1 MNKSDTQQ
9 KNNNKSGYLNRFLT
23 ALLPVLLPVFM
34 YVLFGPLEIIMGNTD
49 YIKFHFVDII
59 WILLAVTLVITVT
72 VAAICAIFKGKILS
86 IILSAFTGFGLMSY
100 INGNFLNKY
109 LGTLNGIEPLWSE
122 YATHSN
128 LNIAI
133 CTAIFLIPIV
143 ICLISK
149 KDIKKLLICVS
160 GILVA
165 MQLVAMVTSMIQ
177 QEKATSEK
185 AYLTLEDQFELAG
198 EGNVVIFLLDALSN
212 KAIEEMVQLYPDALN
227 SFSDFTYYNNN
238 NTLYVGTFP
247 STTYLLTGHEYDFK
261 KSYRDFF
268 RDAWTS
274 EKAELF
280 YQTLK
285 DNGYEF
291 NLYDETPYIA
301 NPATLM
307 EGKISNLKVA
317 ETVVTVDYNKVP
329 RLFKLSAYRY
339 MPFAFKKHFFLDTSD
354 LNEIVAYS
362 NDADHQGAIKL
373 RVNYLDELQKMGLT
387 VDKEDKNRVTLQY
400 LWGAHPPY
408 SVTAEGEYC
417 GKSGGSTL
425 GAQTKGY
432 MHMVEVYIQK
442 MKELG
447 IYDDST
453 IIVMSDHGDLEV
465 GDVNADVQAVFMLK
479 KPNEKHESIIIS
491 KAPISHENFMPTM
504 IRLTGGEPEAFG
516 ETIFEVNEDDTR
528 ERRTYRWMVN
538 SDYPD
543 LKRKYNVMQEYRY
556 TGGREELKQQFINGP
571 YEIHPLLD
579 SFY

>member
-1 MNKSDTQQ
+1 MKSTVKKQNHD
-9 KNNNKSGYLNRFLT
+9 NKSGYLNRFLT
-23 ALLPVLLPVFM
+23 ALLPILLPIFM
-34 YVLFGPLEIIMGNTD
+34 YVFFGPLEMIMGNTD
-49 YIKFHFVDII
+49 YLKFHFIDII
-59 WILLAVTLVITVT
+59 WILLIAMLVITGV
-72 VAAICAIFKGKILS
+72 VAAICAIFKGKVLSTILS
-86 IILSAFTGFGLMSY
+86 VFTGFGLMSY

-109 LGTLNGIEPLWSE
+109 LGTLNGIEPLWNE
-122 YATHSN
+122 YAAHSN

-133 CTAIFLIPIV
+133 CTAILLIPVV

-149 KDIKKLLICVS
+149 KETKKIWVALS

-165 MQLVAMVTSMIQ
+165 MQLVGMIGSMTQ

-185 AYLTLEDQFELAG
+185 AYLSLEDQFSLAS

-212 KAIEEMVQLYPDALN
+212 KAIEEMVALYPDSLS

-247 STTYLLTGHEYDFK
+247 STTYLLTGHEYDFE

-268 RDAWTS
+268 KDAWNS

-280 YQTLK
+280 YQTLR

-301 NPATLM
+301 NPASLM
-307 EGKISNLKVA
+307 EGKISNLKIS
-317 ETVVTVDYNKVP
+317 ETVVTVNYDKVP
-329 RLFKLSAYRY
+329 LLFKLAAYRY

-354 LNEIVAYS
+354 LNEIVTYS
-362 NDADHQGAIKL
+362 NEADSQSAIKL
-373 RVNYLDELQKMGLT
+373 RWNYLSELRATGLKI
-387 VDKEDKNRVTLQY
+387 DSEDKNRVTLQY

-408 SVTAEGEYC
+408 SVTSQGTFC
-417 GKSGGSTL
+417 GQSGGTNL
-425 GAQTKGY
+425 GEQTRGY
-432 MHMVEVYIQK
+432 MHMVEVYIEK

-447 IYDDST
+447 VYNDST

-465 GDVNADVQAVFMLK
+465 GDINADVQAVFMMKL
-479 KPNEKHESIIIS
+479 PNETHDETLIS

-504 IRLTGGEPEAFG
+504 IRLTGGEPSLFG
-516 ETIFEVNEDDTR
+516 ETIFEVDENSTR

-543 LKRKYNVMQEYRY
+543 LGRKYNVMQEYRY
-556 TGGREELKQQFINGP
+556 TGGREELKQQFISGP
-571 YEIHPLLD
+571 YEIHQLLD